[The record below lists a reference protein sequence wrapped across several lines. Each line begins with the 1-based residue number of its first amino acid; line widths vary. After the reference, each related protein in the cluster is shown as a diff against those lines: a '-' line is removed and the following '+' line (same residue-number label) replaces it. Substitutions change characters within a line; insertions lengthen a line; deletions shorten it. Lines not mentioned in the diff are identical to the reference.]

1 MNQKDTN
8 TINNVTKI
16 QIPSVNHVTNQLFK
30 TGNFIHKI
38 HVHIFI
44 DKCLKLKDKMNLKVN
59 ELNLKSEF
67 KRKFRPDVHYT
78 QNKRIYQEYT
88 F

>member
-1 MNQKDTN
+1 M
-8 TINNVTKI
+8 
-16 QIPSVNHVTNQLFK
+16 
-30 TGNFIHKI
+30 
-38 HVHIFI
+38 HIFI

-59 ELNLKSEF
+59 ELNLKNEV
-67 KRKFRPDVHYT
+67 KRKFRPDVYYT